1 MTAHSQTMTL
11 PRRRRGAS
19 VEGELKIHGDHSTLD
34 AIAQLAKAMAGV
46 PGAEGVT
53 RAIAERFRR
62 GGSDL
67 EREFRLIDLLMPTSS
82 TMSRA
87 ATLQV
92 RRNAVAREAGLA
104 EFGAF
109 TSAELASARG
119 SRAKNPHTTTSRWL
133 GDGLVF
139 AVDTPAG
146 RLFPAFQFVQ
156 GTPRPVIA
164 KVLAALAGQLRGW
177 EILLWFSGSSG
188 YLDGARPV
196 DRLVSAPDDV
206 VAAAAY
212 QASLSED

>member
-34 AIAQLAKAMAGV
+34 AIAQLAEAMAGV
-46 PGAEGVT
+46 PGAAEVA

-62 GGSDL
+62 GGLDL
-67 EREFRLIDLLMPTSS
+67 EREVHLIDLLMPPSS

-92 RRNAVAREAGLA
+92 RRNAAAREAGLA

-156 GTPRPVIA
+156 GAPRPVIA

-177 EILLWFSGSSG
+177 EILLWFTGSSG

-196 DRLVSAPDDV
+196 DRLVGAPDDV

-212 QASLSED
+212 QASLSGD